1 MPKVKIEL
9 PDKFIFKTEI
19 PIRISDINYGGHLG
33 NDAVLSIAHEAR
45 LRFLKRNGF
54 TELDVDGAGI
64 IMVDAAVQYK
74 AEGFYGDIILVEIA
88 VTDIARAG
96 CDFVYRCT
104 NKNTGTLIAVVK
116 TGIVFFDYN
125 RKKVV
130 SVPEKFK
137 SILNF
142 STTKTQN

>member
-1 MPKVKIEL
+1 MARVKIEL
-9 PDKFIFKTEI
+9 PKEFIFKTEI
-19 PIRISDINYGGHLG
+19 PIRINDINYGGHLG

-45 LRFLKRNGF
+45 LRFLKHYNF
-54 TELDVDGAGI
+54 TELNVGGAGI

-88 VTDIARAG
+88 VVDITGIG

-104 NKNTGTLIAVVK
+104 KKNTGTVIAIVK
-116 TGIVFFDYN
+116 TGIVFYDYK

-130 SVPEKFK
+130 SVPERFM
-137 SILNF
+137 SAI
-142 STTKTQN
+142 TKK

>member
-1 MPKVKIEL
+1 MARVKIEL
-9 PDKFIFKTEI
+9 PKEFIFKTEI
-19 PIRISDINYGGHLG
+19 PIRINDINYGGHLG

-45 LRFLKRNGF
+45 LRFLKGHNF
-54 TELDVDGAGI
+54 TELNAGGAGI

-88 VTDIARAG
+88 VTDITGVG

-104 NKNTGTLIAVVK
+104 NKNTGTEIAIVK
-116 TGIVFFDYN
+116 TGIVFYDYN

-130 SVPEKFK
+130 SVPEKFI
-137 SILNF
+137 SVLTE
-142 STTKTQN
+142 S